1 MSFTEG
7 AANTFPSLP
16 KEKNELAEE
25 LRNAAGLRP
34 PSRQKTPPKFIL
46 GDSNGLDLPSTP
58 RTPPEIDMNIEHFQ
72 KGDHTSPRIAR
83 NLYKTGAPEGKSKE
97 VWRSLERLSSDS
109 SLSAVSDP
117 AKSLSVGEDEM
128 ALNESGGKTN
138 QEG

>member
-72 KGDHTSPRIAR
+72 KGDRF
-83 NLYKTGAPEGKSKE
+83 YKTGAPEGKSKE

-138 QEG
+138 QGG